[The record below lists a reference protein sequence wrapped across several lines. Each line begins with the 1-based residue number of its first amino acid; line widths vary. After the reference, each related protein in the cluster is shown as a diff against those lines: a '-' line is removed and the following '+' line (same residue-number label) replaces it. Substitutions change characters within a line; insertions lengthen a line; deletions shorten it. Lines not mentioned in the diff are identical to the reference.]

1 MSKSKAK
8 SVFTIIYPNLETL
21 MYVRGKYPKLEEMEV
36 GTDIINETFIE
47 VHYLKAKQKAGEVL
61 KDLIYFGTLLIA
73 ANRFKPLNDQHN
85 VFHCFSLPQKLDQAT
100 QDQEATQ
107 VEAYNLSSEDLKP
120 FAEYLKRKAEK
131 QQVVTPE
138 EQQESTPEEASW
150 YKDHVIVSYDG
161 DKDQVSFIYPIDK
174 TLLSVEDK
182 GISDLGKLGNITDG
196 LRAYFNLKYDTEANV
211 KFSLTVDKVK
221 IQVNEVIKLSS
232 QLGIKLEE
240 LITDLTEK
248 VSALVL
254 RSDYSAKHIENLTRI

>member
-1 MSKSKAK
+1 MSKLKAK
-8 SVFTIIYPNLETL
+8 SVFTIVYPNLETL

-47 VHYLKAKQKAGEVL
+47 VHYLKAKAKADEVL
-61 KDLIYFGTLLIA
+61 DDLIYFGTLLIA

-85 VFHCFSLPQKLDQAT
+85 VFHCFSLPQKVEQTT

-120 FAEYLKRKAEK
+120 FAAYLKRKAEK
-131 QQVVTPE
+131 QQVATPE
-138 EQQESTPEEASW
+138 ESTPEEASW
-150 YKDHVIVSYDG
+150 CKDHVIVTYDG
-161 DKDQVSFIYPIDK
+161 DEDQVSFIYPIDK

-182 GISDLGKLGNITDG
+182 SISDLGKLGNITDG
-196 LRAYFNLKYDTEANV
+196 LRAYFNLKYDTESNV
-211 KFSLTVDKVK
+211 QFSLTIDKVK
-221 IQVNEVIKLSS
+221 IHVNEVIKLSS

-240 LITDLTEK
+240 LIADLTEK

-254 RSDYSAKHIENLTRI
+254 QPDYYAKRIKNLTRI

>member
-61 KDLIYFGTLLIA
+61 EDLIYFGTLLIA

-85 VFHCFSLPQKLDQAT
+85 VFHCWSLPQKVEQTT

-131 QQVVTPE
+131 QQVT
-138 EQQESTPEEASW
+138 EQEKTS
-150 YKDHVIVSYDG
+150 VSC
-161 DKDQVSFIYPIDK
+161 QRSCC
-174 TLLSVEDK
+174 
-182 GISDLGKLGNITDG
+182 SDL
-196 LRAYFNLKYDTEANV
+196 
-211 KFSLTVDKVK
+211 
-221 IQVNEVIKLSS
+221 
-232 QLGIKLEE
+232 
-240 LITDLTEK
+240 
-248 VSALVL
+248 
-254 RSDYSAKHIENLTRI
+254 